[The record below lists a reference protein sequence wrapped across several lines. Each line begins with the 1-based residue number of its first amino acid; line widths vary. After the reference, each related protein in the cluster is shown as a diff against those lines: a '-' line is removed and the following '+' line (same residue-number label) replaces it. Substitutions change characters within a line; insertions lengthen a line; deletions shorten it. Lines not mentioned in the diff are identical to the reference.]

1 MASNFVPLL
10 TTLHLLVV
18 SPMSRV
24 NHLNSVALLEL
35 LSFEIFLVLEKKI
48 KFDFLGL
55 SYCFKSQLN
64 IK

>member
-1 MASNFVPLL
+1 MASNFVPPL

-18 SPMSRV
+18 SPMPRV